1 MKTMYKGIPFSP
13 RATLTQEINGSAT
26 VIPVSDVNAFPEA
39 PNLATIGTDDAAE
52 TILYSAKTENALSGC
67 TRGVE
72 GSAKT
77 WSAGSIIARNFTA
90 VEYGYIIDNIQQLF
104 NEQEFTARINE
115 EGHLIITLGT
125 GTEIDCG
132 NAKGD
137 RGPTGPAGTN
147 GTNGKDATINGVNVL
162 TLDATGGITGNQ
174 SGNTYIIDGSG
185 KLDNPSGGTT
195 GQILEKTATG
205 TQWADKPS
213 GGISQ
218 SEADARYLQLSGGTI
233 NGYVTF
239 KNADGGLTY
248 FDDGNGSKYQF
259 YVGSRGFSFAGPNNE
274 DVNLAGVK
282 TPTLANQATP
292 KSYVDAL
299 KPTRLTA
306 TLNASSW
313 SGNSQTITVN
323 GVITNTSAQDI
334 DISCA
339 DKASADAWAAGGVWC
354 SNPTQTNRL
363 TFTCTTPP
371 TANINLNIRLWEV
384 G

>member
-137 RGPTGPAGTN
+137 RGPTGATGSNGKDGADGEDGGYYQPSVDDSGNLTWTASKTEMPAVDGVN
-147 GTNGKDATINGVNVL
+147 IKGRDGTNGKNATINGQNVL
-162 TLDATGGITGNQ
+162 NLIEGTNISFEQSGSNLTINAEGGGIPVATTGGTGAA
-174 SGNTYIIDGSG
+174 Y
-185 KLDNPSGGTT
+185 
-195 GQILEKTATG
+195 TATVPG
-205 TQWADKPS
+205 
-213 GGISQ
+213 
-218 SEADARYLQLSGGTI
+218 
-233 NGYVTF
+233 VTELTS
-239 KNADGGLTY
+239 GLTFILIPHVESTTVSPTLNVNGLGAKELVRY
-248 FDDGNGSKYQF
+248 PSSQNGTDGYTVGSYAGWLYTGCPIIVSYTTIGQLWVVLNNQRPVTSDMNVSINTDYSANKVRGIALKTSTPSSIPNGSI
-259 YVGSRGFSFAGPNNE
+259 VGVYEA
-274 DVNLAGVK
+274 
-282 TPTLANQATP
+282 
-292 KSYVDAL
+292 
-299 KPTRLTA
+299 
-306 TLNASSW
+306 
-313 SGNSQTITVN
+313 
-323 GVITNTSAQDI
+323 
-334 DISCA
+334 
-339 DKASADAWAAGGVWC
+339 
-354 SNPTQTNRL
+354 
-363 TFTCTTPP
+363 
-371 TANINLNIRLWEV
+371 
-384 G
+384 